1 MGMVLSFTR
10 VTPEELNKAMADP
23 EWAGEYLWELDRTDE
38 PDGYLD
44 KAWDGIQFLLDAA
57 KVPIQLR
64 MDGHLID
71 AEGCLAAWTVSDV
84 EDAARHL
91 RATPFEQLA
100 RHFDPARM
108 AGQGIYPAIIW
119 ERDDDALDYLRE
131 NYEALVLFFDAAAA
145 SGSAAIMS
153 FSY

>member
-1 MGMVLSFTR
+1 MGMVVSFTR
-10 VTPEELNKAMADP
+10 VTPEELDRAMDDA
-23 EWAGEYLWELDRTDE
+23 EWAEEHLWDLDRE

-44 KAWDGIQFLLDAA
+44 KAWDGIQFLLNAA
-57 KVPIQLR
+57 EVPIDLR
-64 MDGHLID
+64 MDGDFIGED
-71 AEGCLAAWTVSDV
+71 GCLAGWTVGDV
-84 EDAARHL
+84 ENAARHL

-108 AGQGIYPAIIW
+108 TQRDIYPAVIW

-131 NYEALVLFFDAAAA
+131 HYEILVKFFDAAAA
-145 SGSAAIMS
+145 SGSAAIMN